1 MKATINQRFIP
12 HKIFTMPAKSFLL
25 LDDDD
30 NLPNQSVEWPQDR
43 EFPSHPRG
51 LCCSSG
57 PQLQYYM
64 RALECLPEPNNSR
77 HPEKAASAKAQII
90 LLG

>member
-1 MKATINQRFIP
+1 MAEFQQ
-12 HKIFTMPAKSFLL
+12 IFTMPAKSFLL
-25 LDDDD
+25 LNDDDS
-30 NLPNQSVEWPQDR
+30 LPIQSVEWPQDH
-43 EFPSHPRG
+43 EFLSHPNG
-51 LCCSSG
+51 LCCCSD